1 MTELTIF
8 RLRIKGRVQG
18 VGFRDWASEEASSRK
33 LDGWIRNRS
42 DGSVELLVAGSDEGV
57 QEMLRALTQGPPLA
71 QVHNIDIH
79 KETDLPPAGFAR
91 KPTL

>member
-1 MTELTIF
+1 MSDVTIF
-8 RLRIKGRVQG
+8 RLRVKGRVQG
-18 VGFRDWASEEASSRK
+18 VGFRDWAADEAAARK

-42 DGSVELLVAGSDEGV
+42 DGSVELLVAGADESV
-57 QEMLRALTQGPPLA
+57 QDMLRALTQGPALA

-79 KETDLPPAGFAR
+79 NETEAPPSGFTR

>member
-18 VGFRDWASEEASSRK
+18 VGFRDWASDEALSRQ

-42 DGSVELLVAGSDEGV
+42 DGSVELLVAGTDESV
-57 QEMLRALTQGPPLA
+57 QDMLRALTQGPPLA

-79 KETDLPPAGFAR
+79 KETDLPPTGFAR

>member
-1 MTELTIF
+1 MTEPTIF
-8 RLRIKGRVQG
+8 RLRIKGRVQA
-18 VGFRDWASEEASSRK
+18 VGFRDWATDEATSRK
-33 LDGWIRNRS
+33 LDGWVRNRS
-42 DGSVELLVAGSDEGV
+42 DGSVEMLVAGTDDNI
-57 QEMLRALTQGPPLA
+57 QDLLRALTQGPPLA